1 MTKIDCLFEFKC
13 DKQWEQLDDIELKD
27 LPVGDCLGEIRFCTD
42 CKKNVYKIKTVSELN
57 EARTKNYCVAITE
70 PLMKILEFSKTK
82 RQSNFSRKDITAATT
97 GVLRRK
103 NKNV

>member
-1 MTKIDCLFEFKC
+1 MAKIDCLFEFKC

-42 CKKNVYKIKTVSELN
+42 CKKNVYKVSTVRELD
-57 EARTKNYCVAITE
+57 EARSKNYCVAIPNRLLKLLDFLNDKQKPEREIIRAT
-70 PLMKILEFSKTK
+70 
-82 RQSNFSRKDITAATT
+82 TT

-103 NKNV
+103 DG